1 MKLQKFNTIV
11 SLLCLLSAPNIVT
24 AEPDPNEDTTTKTN
38 LLEMFRDNKDNI
50 PLDTRDGSADV
61 TSLYRTDCDR
71 PAQKPINIQRATLGM
86 AYQGIPTFFK
96 SPVALCPQ
104 DLRFKVKGQI
114 VDIAIMGASLDMGV
128 GQRGTAFAPQA
139 IRTAERINPWGTKIA
154 HPTVGYVDPLTD
166 LRVVDFGD
174 APIDILSVERSINSV
189 YN

>member
-11 SLLCLLSAPNIVT
+11 SLLCLLAVPNSVT
-24 AEPDPNEDTTTKTN
+24 AKTDTKPDPNDDTTTKKH
-38 LLEMFRDNKDNI
+38 LLEMFRDSKESI
-50 PLDTRDGSADV
+50 PLDKRDKTIDV
-61 TSLYRTDCDR
+61 TKLYRDDCNR
-71 PAQKPINIQRATLGM
+71 PAQLPVKIQRTTFGM
-86 AYQGIPTFFK
+86 AYQGIPTFFR

-104 DLRFKVKGQI
+104 DLLVKVKVEDKDRI

-154 HPTVGYVDPLTD
+154 HPTVGYVDPLMD

-174 APIDILSVERSINSV
+174 APIDI
-189 YN
+189 